1 MPSFS
6 ILDSTIKEKE
16 LLTAI
21 NTLKNGKAKGLDG
34 IMNEMI
40 KNSREI
46 ITPCL
51 LKILNCI
58 LSQPIYP
65 KCWKISFL
73 KPIFKSKSPLDPN
86 NYRGIAMMSC
96 LGKLFNKILSNR
108 LEKFFE
114 TNNIIKK
121 EQIGFMKKSR
131 TSDHMFILRTLIDK
145 MKMKMIGK
153 SKLFCCFVDFRKAFD
168 TVV

>member
-6 ILDSTIKEKE
+6 TLDFTIKEKE
-16 LLTAI
+16 LLTVI

-34 IMNEMI
+34 IMHEMI

-51 LKILNCI
+51 LNIFNCI

-73 KPIFKSKSPLDPN
+73 KPIFK
-86 NYRGIAMMSC
+86 
-96 LGKLFNKILSNR
+96 
-108 LEKFFE
+108 
-114 TNNIIKK
+114 
-121 EQIGFMKKSR
+121 
-131 TSDHMFILRTLIDK
+131 
-145 MKMKMIGK
+145 
-153 SKLFCCFVDFRKAFD
+153 
-168 TVV
+168 